1 MLHDVPLPSWP
12 QPTEPLQASPAE
24 NETSQAGTESHPL
37 GKDRFNVREAIPAS
51 GSGRQGWMKRLRPL
65 QKIVVLLNFRPFTY
79 LFHAVYQLG
88 LRTLVRVLARHP
100 AVRSILGYGSFFE
113 GKCLYGV
120 SDIDVVILVDERFSR
135 TDGVHQQMVLDYK
148 RVRRLFPFLA
158 DWHES
163 AENLIFLS
171 DVRAGFPVPE
181 SVRLRLKQGRL
192 ILLHGPQL
200 PLELTPG
207 AVSLSEAVAEV
218 DNLLRIVLMKGEVHS
233 SNILFW
239 KKNFLKLGSLAKTLG
254 LEELA
259 AEIADHPGLK
269 RFRGND
275 VFLFVRKSDPN
286 KFFELM
292 LEFSS
297 RLFSGIQAREEPVTL
312 SYTPL
317 LDNDGSAS
325 GVRQNGRMPSA
336 LARISRE
343 PGVSVKMLPSVLYG
357 LTPRLS
363 YFQLDHPVP
372 VLQLEEPGFEA
383 LRKLARTLAEHGESS
398 EGFLVPVKNILFLL
412 RKRSTYS
419 DIVPLDP
426 LIYANLYARHF
437 GSPEAFQ
444 MPRTI
449 YTEQVAAANRMLGA
463 FAGLYAKHEG
473 WVTKLPFPCIY
484 SEDDLLVMNDAF
496 HRIRVFLLHS
506 EGVDIGSMS
515 TLVEFLG
522 RKYPGCEPF
531 LQALPEYYRRLAG
544 EDGQGPGG
552 INLYRCLLQFM
563 AQVLTGAS
571 APVIEAW
578 DKRLGI
584 SVGIITRNRAADL
597 QEALESLRLQ
607 IRPADEIVIVDNGS
621 TDATREVV
629 DRFRDR
635 LPISY
640 YRLDAA
646 SIPRARNMVIA
657 KAANE
662 IVAFTDDDCV
672 VEPEW
677 LEAVERGFLRAD
689 NVGIVG
695 GWVRHQPAA
704 EASMIDTYY
713 SLFHHNKT

>member
-1 MLHDVPLPSWP
+1 MRHDVTSRTWP
-12 QPTEPLQASPAE
+12 QPPESLQPRPSDDFACRTNFDRRSAVAGQSTERKPIRRSSSPRR
-24 NETSQAGTESHPL
+24 S
-37 GKDRFNVREAIPAS
+37 
-51 GSGRQGWMKRLRPL
+51 WMKRLRPV
-65 QKIVVLLNFRPFTY
+65 QKAVVLLNFRPFTY
-79 LFHAVYQLG
+79 LFGQIYQLG
-88 LRTLVRVLARHP
+88 LRTLVRVVARHP

-113 GKCLYGV
+113 GRCLYGV
-120 SDIDVVILVDERFSR
+120 SDIDVVIVIDERFSR
-135 TDGVHQQMVLDYK
+135 TDGVHQQIVLDYK

-158 DWHES
+158 DWSES

-192 ILLHGPQL
+192 VLLHGAPL
-200 PLELTPG
+200 ELELTPG
-207 AVSLSEAVAEV
+207 PLSLSEAVAEV
-218 DNLLRIVLMKGEVHS
+218 DSLLRIVLMKGEVHS
-233 SNILFW
+233 SNVLFW
-239 KKNFLKLGSLAKTLG
+239 KKNFLKLESLAKAIG
-254 LEELA
+254 LHELA
-259 AEIADHPGLK
+259 ADIAEHPGL
-269 RFRGND
+269 RCMRAND
-275 VFLFVRKSDPN
+275 MLLFARKSDPDSL
-286 KFFELM
+286 FELL

-297 RLFSGIQAREEPVTL
+297 RLFAEVQTREEPITL
-312 SYTPL
+312 RYTL
-317 LDNDGSAS
+317 LTGSLDAAA
-325 GVRQNGRMPSA
+325 GVPNNGRFSGA
-336 LARISRE
+336 LASISRE
-343 PGVSVKMLPSVLYG
+343 PGVRVKMLPSPLYG

-363 YFQLDHPVP
+363 YFPLDQDIP
-372 VLQLEEPGFEA
+372 VLQLERPGFQA
-383 LRKLARTLAEHGESS
+383 LRKLARTLAEQGDSS
-398 EGFLVPVKNILFLL
+398 EGFLVPVKNVVFLL

-426 LIYANLYARHF
+426 LIYANLYARLF
-437 GSPEAFQ
+437 DSPESFQ
-444 MPRTI
+444 MPRAV
-449 YTEQVAAANRMLGA
+449 YAEQAAAAARMLTA
-463 FAGLYAKHEG
+463 FAGLYGTHEG
-473 WVTKLPFPCIY
+473 WVAKLPFPCIY

-496 HRIRVFLLHS
+496 HRIRVFLLHT

-515 TLVEFLG
+515 TLVDFLG

-531 LQALPEYYRRLAG
+531 LQALPGYYQRLAG
-544 EDGQGPGG
+544 EDGRGAGG

-563 AQVLTGAS
+563 SQALTGATT
-571 APVIEAW
+571 PVIPAW

-629 DRFRDR
+629 ERFRDR

-640 YRLDAA
+640 YHLDAA
-646 SIPRARNMVIA
+646 SIPNARNLVIA
-657 KAANE
+657 KAAHE
-662 IVAFTDDDCV
+662 IVAFTDDDCI

-695 GWVRHQPAA
+695 GWVKHEPAP